1 MKKNNN
7 KKTSNTKVKV
17 NPCSND
23 RYYMDQSIDEE
34 VYIKN
39 NYKVVRELGRGG
51 YGVVYKA
58 VGFNQGQI
66 DKNKKYA
73 IKVNF
78 STVSPE
84 LIFAE
89 IGFLKL
95 IYGKENMPQLVNLFL
110 IDQKIY
116 IVIEYFTY
124 KPFITFF
131 ANFDMMEIRRYL
143 YELLKALNVLK
154 LNGIY
159 HRDVKPGNFL
169 YNPKTGK
176 GILIDYGLSEIDR
189 SFVAKLIEK
198 EKELSKKHPQS
209 DEVQEIRRK
218 INLYNEIQKT
228 IDQIGNNKIGTESF
242 MPLESILHYND
253 QSYEVDMWAVGVI
266 FLQFLT
272 KKYNLFSNVR
282 MINKPVVTKN
292 FFYVNFILELAS
304 LFGSEQVK
312 QICDQFEYDL
322 KLPTVVATKPVQ
334 WKSIIN
340 INGFDND
347 AEDLLTRLLCLNPK
361 QRIKVEDGLKH
372 PFFKPLLDQ
381 EKHTQTNFQDDQEI
395 MQQKQQEN

>member
-1 MKKNNN
+1 MKKNN
-7 KKTSNTKVKV
+7 KKSQTTKIKV
-17 NPCSND
+17 TPCSND
-23 RYYMDQSIDEE
+23 RYYMDQQIDED
-34 VYIKN
+34 VYLKQ

-58 VGFNQGQI
+58 LGLNQGQI
-66 DKNKKYA
+66 EKTKKYA

-95 IYGKENMPQLVNLFL
+95 VYGKENMPQLVNLFL
-110 IDQKIY
+110 KDQKIY

-131 ANFDMMEIRRYL
+131 ANFDMMQIRKYL
-143 YELLKALNVLK
+143 YELLKALNILK
-154 LNGIY
+154 QNGIY

-169 YNPKTGK
+169 YNPKTCK

-198 EKELSKKHPQS
+198 EKDLSKNNPQS

-228 IDQIGNNKIGTESF
+228 IDQIGQNKIGTESF
-242 MPLESILHYND
+242 MPLESILHHHD

-282 MINKPVVTKN
+282 MINKPVGPKN

-304 LFGSEQVK
+304 LFGSEQVR
-312 QICDQFEYDL
+312 QICDLFEYDL
-322 KLPTVVATKPVQ
+322 KLPSVSATKPIK
-334 WKSIIN
+334 WKQIIN
-340 INGFDND
+340 MEGFDDN
-347 AEDLLTRLLCLNPK
+347 AEDLLSKLLCLHPK
-361 QRIKVEDGLKH
+361 QRIKVEDALKH
-372 PFFKPLLDQ
+372 PFFQTLISQ
-381 EKHTQTNFQDDQEI
+381 EQQAETNFQLEQEFNMI
-395 MQQKQQEN
+395 KQIEI

>member
-1 MKKNNN
+1 MKKNN
-7 KKTSNTKVKV
+7 KKKSDPKVKV

-58 VGFNQGQI
+58 VGLNQGQI

-131 ANFDMMEIRRYL
+131 ATFDMMEIRRYL

-154 LNGIY
+154 QNGIY

-242 MPLESILHYND
+242 MPLESILHYHD

-312 QICDQFEYDL
+312 QICEQFEYDL
-322 KLPTVVATKPVQ
+322 KLPSVVATKPVQ
-334 WKSIIN
+334 WKSIIH
-340 INGFDND
+340 IDGFDSD
-347 AEDLLTRLLCLNPK
+347 AEDLLSRLLSLNPK

-372 PFFKPLLDQ
+372 PFFKPLLEQ
-381 EKHTQTNFQDDQEI
+381 EKQTQTNFQDDQEI
-395 MQQKQQEN
+395 KQQKLQEN

>member
-1 MKKNNN
+1 MKKNN
-7 KKTSNTKVKV
+7 KKKSDPKVKV

-58 VGFNQGQI
+58 VGLNQGQI

-131 ANFDMMEIRRYL
+131 ATFDMMEIRRYL

-154 LNGIY
+154 QNGIY

-242 MPLESILHYND
+242 MPLESILHYHD

-282 MINKPVVTKN
+282 MINKPVVNKN

-312 QICDQFEYDL
+312 QICEQFEYDL
-322 KLPTVVATKPVQ
+322 KLPSVVATKPVQ
-334 WKSIIN
+334 WKSIIH
-340 INGFDND
+340 IDGFDSD
-347 AEDLLTRLLCLNPK
+347 AEDLLSRLLCLNPK

-372 PFFKPLLDQ
+372 PFFKPLLEQ
-381 EKHTQTNFQDDQEI
+381 EKFTQTNFQDDQEI
-395 MQQKQQEN
+395 KQQKLQEN

>member
-7 KKTSNTKVKV
+7 KKTTNTKVKV

-58 VGFNQGQI
+58 VGLNQGQI

-131 ANFDMMEIRRYL
+131 ATFDMMEIRRYL

-154 LNGIY
+154 QNGIY

-169 YNPKTGK
+169 YNPKAGK

-242 MPLESILHYND
+242 MPLESILHYQD

-282 MINKPVVTKN
+282 MINKPVVNKN

-312 QICDQFEYDL
+312 QICEQFEYDL
-322 KLPTVVATKPVQ
+322 KLPSVVATKPVQ
-334 WKSIIN
+334 WKSIIH
-340 INGFDND
+340 IDGFDND
-347 AEDLLTRLLCLNPK
+347 AEDLLSRLLCLNPK
-361 QRIKVEDGLKH
+361 QRIKVEDGLTH
-372 PFFKPLLDQ
+372 PFFKPLLEQ
-381 EKHTQTNFQDDQEI
+381 EKQTQTNFQDNQEI
-395 MQQKQQEN
+395 MQQKLQEN

>member
-1 MKKNNN
+1 MKKNN
-7 KKTSNTKVKV
+7 KKTQNTKAKV
-17 NPCSND
+17 NPSSND

-58 VGFNQGQI
+58 VGLNQGQI

-95 IYGKENMPQLVNLFL
+95 VYGKENMPQLVNLFL
-110 IDQKIY
+110 TDQKIY

-131 ANFDMMEIRRYL
+131 ATFDMMEIRRYL

-154 LNGIY
+154 QNGIY

-198 EKELSKKHPQS
+198 EKELSKKQPQS

-242 MPLESILHYND
+242 MPLESILHYYD

-312 QICDQFEYDL
+312 QICEQFEYDL
-322 KLPTVVATKPVQ
+322 KLPSVVATKPVQ

-340 INGFDND
+340 IDGFDSD
-347 AEDLLTRLLCLNPK
+347 AEDLLSRLLCLNPK

-372 PFFKPLLDQ
+372 PFFKPLLEQ
-381 EKHTQTNFQDDQEI
+381 EKQKSINFQDDQEI
-395 MQQKQQEN
+395 QQQKVQEN